1 MNSIER
7 DNWLKER
14 KTYIGGTDIGAIIGA
29 NPSYRTALDV
39 YLDKTSEGVVEV
51 TSEPAYWGSALEPVI
66 AEEYSKR
73 TGFDVEVPVGLIR
86 HKDHKFIAA
95 NIDRW
100 ANGGGHIL
108 ECKTAGFM
116 KAHEWG
122 EVGTDQIPEC
132 YKYQVAYYAAITGVS
147 RVDIAVLIGGQEF
160 RIYQYLK
167 DKEMEDKLIRAA
179 ILFWNKYILTNTP
192 PTPKTDADTA
202 KLFPKA
208 NGLEVRADDT
218 ILQKIDMLQDLKAKE
233 SFVIK
238 EMEHLQI
245 EVKNY
250 MQDAELLIDN
260 VGHLRATWKNRK
272 GSKRLDTK
280 TLAEEHNEIYKQ
292 YLKEGEAYRVFALKQ

>member
-1 MNSIER
+1 MNSLER
-7 DNWLKER
+7 ENWLRER
-14 KTYIGGTDIGAIIGA
+14 KTYLGGTDIGAIIGA
-29 NPSYRTALDV
+29 NPYRTALDV
-39 YLDKTSEGVVEV
+39 YLDKTSEGIVESV
-51 TSEPAYWGSALEPVI
+51 SEPAYWGTTLESVI

-73 TGFDVEVPVGLIR
+73 TDFDVEVPAGLIR
-86 HKDHKFIAA
+86 HKEHPFIAA

-122 EVGTDQIPEC
+122 EVGTDQIPES

-179 ILFWNKYILTNTP
+179 VLFWNKYILTNTP
-192 PTPKTDADTA
+192 PAPKTDADTA

-250 MQDAELLIDN
+250 MQDAELC
-260 VGHLRATWKNRK
+260 A
-272 GSKRLDTK
+272 
-280 TLAEEHNEIYKQ
+280 
-292 YLKEGEAYRVFALKQ
+292 KESA

>member
-1 MNSIER
+1 MDKEQ
-7 DNWLKER
+7 WLRER
-14 KTYIGGTDIGAIIGA
+14 KTYLGGSEIGCIVGA
-29 NPSYRTALDV
+29 NPYRTALDV
-39 YLDKTSEGVVEV
+39 YLDKTSEGIVENI
-51 TSEPAYWGSALEPVI
+51 SEAAYWGNTLEAVI

-73 TGFDVEVPVGLIR
+73 TAFDLEVPTGLIR
-86 HKDHKFIAA
+86 HKEHHFIGA

-100 ANGGGHIL
+100 ANGRAHIL
-108 ECKTAGFM
+108 ECKTASFT

-122 EVGTDQIPEC
+122 EEGTNQIPTT
-132 YKYQVAYYAAITGVS
+132 YLFQVAYYAAITGVE

-179 ILFWNKYILTNTP
+179 VLFWNKYILTKIP
-192 PTPKTDADTA
+192 PAPKTDADTS
-202 KLFPKA
+202 KLFPKG

-233 SFVIK
+233 YFVIK
-238 EMEHLQI
+238 EMEDLQI

-260 VGHLRATWKNRK
+260 AGHLRATWKNRK

-292 YLKEGEAYRVFALKQ
+292 YLKEGESYRVFALK

>member
-1 MNSIER
+1 MNSLER
-7 DNWLKER
+7 ENWLKER

-122 EVGTDQIPEC
+122 EVGTDQIPES
-132 YKYQVAYYAAITGVS
+132 YKYQVAYYAAITGVA
-147 RVDIAVLIGGQEF
+147 RVDVAVLIGGQEF

-192 PTPKTDADTA
+192 PAPKTDADTA
-202 KLFPKA
+202 KLFPKG

-272 GSKRLDTK
+272 GSKRLDIK